1 MVGRIFNAALA
12 TSLALAALAVLVLA
26 ASARAGTF
34 HLYSCR
40 TPDGEVAPVD
50 GWSGSKAGTYAYTEN
65 ACSQP
70 GGALLAALGDQAS
83 REANAD
89 IATWSFTSPPGDTIA
104 AATLWRAGNAY
115 GGGAINA
122 DYESWLAGPV
132 NSSEP
137 QVTFSLCA
145 SGSECPDGI
154 GSIGQPLAPGNRLV
168 VPTQNLGTHLYVDAS
183 CVGKSGYTC
192 PIGAGDP
199 NGYAAALYL
208 YAADLTLEQAEGP
221 HASNVAG
228 ELASAPTLQGS
239 SDVTFDATDPGS
251 GVYEAL
257 FSIDGQVV
265 QRTVLNA
272 NGGRC
277 RDVGQ
282 TTDGTAAF
290 LYAQP
295 CLGSLSA
302 DVAFDTTAVANGTH
316 HLLVSVIDAA
326 GNAAPVL
333 DRTVTI
339 DNPPAPGTPG
349 PPNGANASAQASLA
363 VRWRATPKPQLLSGY
378 GSSHVVSGRLTAPGG
393 APITGAA
400 IELDATPDYAG
411 ARSISMPS
419 AHTDATG
426 RFSVR
431 LSGGVSSRT
440 LRFAYRDR
448 IGEARPAATRTL
460 RLSVHASIALSVAPH
475 LASVGSTI
483 FFRGRLRGGSVPP
496 TGKQLVLEARSP
508 GSPWIEFKVVRT
520 NARGRFRASYRFKF
534 PGPADY
540 FFRARSEPEADYPFA
555 AGASDAVAVRER

>member
-12 TSLALAALAVLVLA
+12 TSLALAALAAIA
-26 ASARAGTF
+26 ASAHAGTF

-50 GWSGSKAGTYAYTEN
+50 GWSGSVAA
-65 ACSQP
+65 
-70 GGALLAALGDQAS
+70 GGAFDDYALNTCGEGGGMVAALGDQTIHAS
-83 REANAD
+83 QID
-89 IATWSFTSPPGDTIA
+89 QATWMFSSPANERLAG
-104 AATLWRAGNAY
+104 ATLWR
-115 GGGAINA
+115 GGYLHGQTGENTT
-122 DYESWLAGPV
+122 YQFWLAGPSE
-132 NSSEP
+132 NLPFDECIFTLGCSQQGDLKQPLSSE
-137 QVTFSLCA
+137 
-145 SGSECPDGI
+145 
-154 GSIGQPLAPGNRLV
+154 NRTV
-168 VPTQNLGTHLYVDAS
+168 VPAASLGSKLYATVNCGVIES
-183 CVGKSGYTC
+183 RYCQPNG
-192 PIGAGDP
+192 GDP

-208 YAADLTLEQAEGP
+208 YAADLVLEQAEGP
-221 HASNVAG
+221 HASNVGG
-228 ELASAPTLQGS
+228 ELASAPTLRGS
-239 SDVTFDATDPGS
+239 SDVTFDASDPGS

-265 QRTVLNA
+265 QRTVLDA

-302 DVAFDTTAVANGTH
+302 DVPFDTTAVANGTH

-339 DNPPAPGTPG
+339 DNPPAAGTPG

-363 VRWRATPKPQLLSGY
+363 VRWRGTRKAQLISGY
-378 GSSHVVSGRLTAPGG
+378 GSSHVLSGRLTAPGG

-400 IELDATPDYAG
+400 VELDATPAYAG
-411 ARSISMPS
+411 ARSIAMPS
-419 AHTDATG
+419 ARTDATG

-475 LASVGSTI
+475 LAGVGSTI
-483 FFRGRLRGGSVPP
+483 SFRGRLRGGPVPP

-520 NARGRFRASYRFKF
+520 NSRGRFRASYRFKF

-540 FFRARSEPEADYPFA
+540 SFRARSEPEADYPFA
-555 AGASDAVAVRER
+555 AGASGAVAVHER

>member
-1 MVGRIFNAALA
+1 MAGRIFNVALA
-12 TSLALAALAVLVLA
+12 TSLALAALA
-26 ASARAGTF
+26 ASAHAGTY
-34 HLYSCR
+34 HVYSCR

-50 GWSGSKAGTYAYTEN
+50 GWSGSVAAGGAFDDYALDTCGE
-65 ACSQP
+65 
-70 GGALLAALGDQAS
+70 GGALVAALGDQTIHAS
-83 REANAD
+83 QID
-89 IATWSFTSPPGDTIA
+89 QATWMFSAPTSEQLVG
-104 AATLWRAGNAY
+104 ATLWRAGYLHGQAGENTTY
-115 GGGAINA
+115 QF
-122 DYESWLAGPV
+122 WLAGPTE
-132 NSSEP
+132 NLPFDECIFTLGCP
-137 QVTFSLCA
+137 LQGSL
-145 SGSECPDGI
+145 
-154 GSIGQPLAPGNRLV
+154 GQPLSPENRILV
-168 VPTQNLGTHLYVDAS
+168 PPASLGSRLYVTVNCGVVES
-183 CVGKSGYTC
+183 RYCQ
-192 PIGAGDP
+192 PNAGDA

-239 SDVTFDATDPGS
+239 SDVTFDASDPGS

-265 QRTVLNA
+265 QRTVLDA

-282 TTDGTAAF
+282 TTDGTPAF
-290 LYAQP
+290 LYVQP
-295 CLGSLSA
+295 CVGSLSA
-302 DVAFDTTAVANGTH
+302 DVSFDTTAVANGTH

-339 DNPPAPGTPG
+339 DNPPAPGAPG

-363 VRWRATPKPQLLSGY
+363 VRWQGTRKAQLVSGY

-400 IELDATPDYAG
+400 VELSATPSVAG
-411 ARSISMPS
+411 ARTISMPS
-419 AHTDATG
+419 ARTDATG

-431 LSGGVSSRT
+431 LSGGGSSRT
-440 LRFAYRDR
+440 LRFAYRAR
-448 IGEARPAATRTL
+448 VGEPRPAATRTL
-460 RLSVHASIALSVAPH
+460 RLSVHASIALNVSPH

-483 FFRGRLRGGSVPP
+483 AFRGRLRGGSVPA

-508 GSPWIEFKVVRT
+508 GSPWIEFKVVHT
-520 NARGRFRASYRFKF
+520 DARGRFHASYRFKF
-534 PGPADY
+534 AGPADY
-540 FFRARSEPEADYPFA
+540 SFRARSEPEADYPFA
-555 AGASDAVAVRER
+555 AGASNVVAVHER

>member
-1 MVGRIFNAALA
+1 MVGRIFNAALV
-12 TSLALAALAVLVLA
+12 TSLALAALA
-26 ASARAGTF
+26 ASAHGGTF

-50 GWSGSKAGTYAYTEN
+50 GWSGSIAPGSAFDDYALDSCGE
-65 ACSQP
+65 
-70 GGALLAALGDQAS
+70 GGGLVAALGDQTIH
-83 REANAD
+83 EANVD
-89 IATWSFTSPPGDTIA
+89 QATWQFKPPTGFRLV
-104 AATLWRAGNAY
+104 AATLWRAATTQGGQGPDSAY
-115 GGGAINA
+115 QA
-122 DYESWLAGPV
+122 WLAAPSITTQFDECVYTQGCDGKGELTEPLSPV
-132 NSSEP
+132 
-137 QVTFSLCA
+137 
-145 SGSECPDGI
+145 
-154 GSIGQPLAPGNRLV
+154 NRLV
-168 VPTQNLGTHLYVDAS
+168 VPSTDAGES
-183 CVGKSGYTC
+183 IYASAACGGGPAREC
-192 PIGAGDP
+192 PAAKGDP

-208 YAADLTLEQAEGP
+208 YAADLVLEQAEGP
-221 HASNVAG
+221 HASNAGG
-228 ELASAPTLQGS
+228 ELASAPTLRGS

-302 DVAFDTTAVANGTH
+302 DVPFDTTAAVNGTH

-363 VRWRATPKPQLLSGY
+363 VRWRGTRNAQLISGY
-378 GSSHVVSGRLTAPGG
+378 GSTHVVSGRLTAPGG

-400 IELDATPDYAG
+400 IELDATPTYAG
-411 ARSISMPS
+411 ARPISMPS
-419 AHTDATG
+419 AHTDADG

-440 LRFAYRDR
+440 LRFAYRNR

-475 LASVGSTI
+475 LAGVGSTI
-483 FFRGRLRGGSVPP
+483 SFRGRLRGGPVPP

-520 NARGRFRASYRFKF
+520 NGRGRFRATYRFKF

-540 FFRARSEPEADYPFA
+540 AFRARSEPEADYPFA
-555 AGASDAVAVRER
+555 AGASDVVAVHER

>member
-1 MVGRIFNAALA
+1 MVRRIFNAAIA
-12 TSLALAALAVLVLA
+12 TSLALAALA
-26 ASARAGTF
+26 ASAHAGTY
-34 HLYSCR
+34 HVYSCR

-50 GWSGSKAGTYAYTEN
+50 GWSGSVA
-65 ACSQP
+65 P
-70 GGALLAALGDQAS
+70 GGAFDDYALDTCGEGGALVAALGDVTVHEAGVDLAS
-83 REANAD
+83 W
-89 IATWSFTSPPGDTIA
+89 IFSLPPGLRLSA
-104 AATLWRAGNAY
+104 VKLWRY
-115 GGGAINA
+115 GDTDGGAIVNA
-122 DYESWLAGPV
+122 SNQFWLAGP
-132 NSSEP
+132 SM
-137 QVTFSLCA
+137 TLIFD
-145 SGSECPDGI
+145 ECLNVVGCLGQGDAA
-154 GSIGQPLAPGNRLV
+154 QPLSPENEVIAPAG
-168 VPTQNLGTHLYVDAS
+168 NLGSNIYGSVSCGGVAGYKCPADKGDA
-183 CVGKSGYTC
+183 
-192 PIGAGDP
+192 

-208 YAADLTLEQAEGP
+208 FAADLTLEQAEGP

-239 SDVTFDATDPGS
+239 SDVTFDASDPGS

-265 QRTVLNA
+265 QRTVLDA

-290 LYAQP
+290 LYVQP
-295 CLGSLSA
+295 CVGSLSA
-302 DVAFDTTAVANGTH
+302 DVPFDTTAVANGTH

-339 DNPPAPGTPG
+339 DNPPAPGAPG
-349 PPNGANASAQASLA
+349 PPNGVNASAQASLA
-363 VRWRATPKPQLLSGY
+363 VRWQGTRKAQLVSGY

-400 IELDATPDYAG
+400 VELSATPSYAG
-411 ARSISMPS
+411 ARSTAMPS
-419 AHTDATG
+419 ARTDATG

-431 LSGGVSSRT
+431 LSGGASSRT
-440 LRFAYRDR
+440 LRFAYRAR
-448 IGEARPAATRTL
+448 VGESRPAASRTL
-460 RLSVHASIALSVAPH
+460 RLSVHASIALNVSPH

-483 FFRGRLRGGSVPP
+483 AFRGRLRGGSVPA

-520 NARGRFRASYRFKF
+520 DARGRFHASYRFKF
-534 PGPADY
+534 AGPADY
-540 FFRARSEPEADYPFA
+540 SFRARSEPEADYPFA
-555 AGASDAVAVRER
+555 AGASNVVGVHER